1 MSRTHERAFHLL
13 AERVQLGTPARRA
26 LYAVLVALVA
36 SGLWWLGAHYAAMLF
51 GSDVDDLHRLAREAI
66 ALKVHGAAA
75 FAILLALGAMAA
87 YHVRRGWALNRNR
100 ASGSIVLAC
109 FAILIL
115 TGYALYY
122 LVGDDTRGGVSLAHW
137 ALGLALAPMLVV
149 HIILGRRSRGAAT
162 GGRHAHRHHPPRAR
176 DAA

>member
-1 MSRTHERAFHLL
+1 MSRTHERAYHLL
-13 AERVQLGTPARRA
+13 AERVQLRAPARRT
-26 LYAVLVALVA
+26 LYVVLIALVG
-36 SGLWWLGAHYAAMLF
+36 SGLWWLGAHFAATLF
-51 GSDVDDLHRLAREAI
+51 GSDTDDLHRLAREAL

-87 YHVRRGWALNRNR
+87 HHVRRGWALDRNR
-100 ASGSIVLAC
+100 ASGSIVVAC

-122 LVGDDTRGGVSLAHW
+122 LVGDDTRGIVSLAHW
-137 ALGLALAPMLVV
+137 ALGLALAPIIVV
-149 HIILGRRSRGAAT
+149 HIIRGRRSRGAAIAA
-162 GGRHAHRHHPPRAR
+162 RPAHRHHPPRAH

>member
-1 MSRTHERAFHLL
+1 MSRTHERAYQLL

-26 LYAVLVALVA
+26 LYATLLALIA
-36 SGLWWLGAHYAAMLF
+36 SGVWWLGAHFAAILF
-51 GSDVDDLHRLAREAI
+51 GSDADDLRRLARESL

-75 FAILLALGAMAA
+75 FAMLLALGAMAA
-87 YHVRRGWALNRNR
+87 YHVRRGWALDRNR
-100 ASGSIVLAC
+100 ASGSLVVTC

-122 LVGDDTRGGVSLAHW
+122 LVGEDTRASVSLAHW

-149 HIILGRRSRGAAT
+149 HVILGRRSRRT
-162 GGRHAHRHHPPRAR
+162 LT
-176 DAA
+176 